1 MNPSLTVLIVDDQP
15 TNLRVLR
22 AQLEAE
28 KHQVIAATD
37 SLEALAALGR
47 EKVDAIIS
55 DILMPQMD
63 GYRLCYEV
71 RKNTRLQAIPFVFY
85 SATYT
90 SPSDEKLC
98 FDLGGDKYL
107 LKPATGE
114 EISAALR
121 EAADAAARRTPNR
134 TGSLSESDVMKEYNE
149 RLVSKLEEKN
159 IELQQALEKL
169 HLAHEEILELNRN
182 LERRV
187 GERTM
192 GLEAANK
199 ELEAFSYSISHDLRT
214 PLRAID
220 GFVRMLQEDYAAQLP
235 IKARQRLEVIHESAT
250 QMGQLIDGLLTF
262 SQFSRQP
269 LNKQNV
275 SPATIVKRVLA
286 ELRNGQDARNATI
299 SIADLPDCPADPV
312 LLQQVFVNL
321 LSNALKYSRQREP
334 PVIEIGWR
342 DEQGQC
348 AYFVRDNGA
357 GFDMQYAGRLFGV
370 FQRLHRRT
378 EFEGIGVGLSI
389 VQRIIQRHGGRIW
402 AEAEVEKGATFY
414 FTLPG

>member
-1 MNPSLTVLIVDDQP
+1 
-15 TNLRVLR
+15 
-22 AQLEAE
+22 
-28 KHQVIAATD
+28 
-37 SLEALAALGR
+37 
-47 EKVDAIIS
+47 
-55 DILMPQMD
+55 MD
-63 GYRLCYEV
+63 GYWFCYEV
-71 RKNTRLQAIPFVFY
+71 RKDLRLQPMFFVFY
-85 SATYT
+85 SVTYT
-90 SPSDEKLC
+90 SPSDEQLC

-121 EAADAAARRTPNR
+121 EAADVATRRTPNR

-169 HLAHEEILELNRN
+169 HLAHDEILELKRN

-187 GERTM
+187 GERTR

-199 ELEAFSYSISHDLRT
+199 ELEAFSYSISHDLRA
-214 PLRAID
+214 PLRAIN
-220 GFVRMLQEDYAAQLP
+220 GFVRMVQEDYAAQLP
-235 IKARQRLEVIHESAT
+235 IKARQKLERIQESAT

-262 SQFSRQP
+262 SRFSRQP
-269 LNKQNV
+269 LSKQNV
-275 SPATIVKRVLA
+275 SPATIVKRVLE
-286 ELRNGQDARNATI
+286 ELRTGQDGRNVTI
-299 SIADLPDCPADPV
+299 SIADLPDCQADPV

-321 LSNALKYSRQREP
+321 LSNALKYSRQRDP

-342 DEQGQC
+342 DEQGQRV
-348 AYFVRDNGA
+348 YFVRDNGA

-402 AEAEVEKGATFY
+402 AEAEVDKGATFY